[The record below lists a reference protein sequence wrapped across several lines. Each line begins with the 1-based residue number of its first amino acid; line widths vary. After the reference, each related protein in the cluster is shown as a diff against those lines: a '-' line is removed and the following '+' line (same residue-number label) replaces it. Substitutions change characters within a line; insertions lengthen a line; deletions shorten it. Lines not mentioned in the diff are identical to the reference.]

1 MMTILVIGNGFDKA
15 LGLPTDY
22 ADFLK
27 FASYMK
33 WFVSDEYNVGE
44 KAPETFGID
53 KRIAEQI
60 KAQSGN
66 ISKNL
71 FSRKNDIKV
80 ICHNNFWLEYFAE
93 KQDSLIK
100 QGKDRWVDFE
110 TEITKQVAL
119 LENVVSN
126 ATDGIDNDYE
136 TNDLE
141 DVEAFYQENGFELT
155 TYRDIHDK
163 LLIDLDNLTWLMGF
177 YYAEFVEKI
186 EITDIPVD
194 VRNILNGINGN
205 DAIRVISFNY
215 THFLENYL
223 KSSGTKFEIDYVHGV
238 ADSSKSVGTNNMV
251 LGAATGEDN
260 LDFADFKK
268 YFQRILKKTDH
279 KFIDWLEKASN
290 HFETI
295 NRNGVHPGTVPFDRV
310 FFFGHSM
317 DLTDADIIESLV
329 MAPNMRTTIY
339 CYRVNEEDHK
349 DMAQKIKNIQSII
362 SRDEVIKKTNI
373 GGTLRF
379 I

>member
-44 KAPETFGID
+44 KAPDTFGID

-155 TYRDIHDK
+155 TTAFR
-163 LLIDLDNLTWLMGF
+163 
-177 YYAEFVEKI
+177 
-186 EITDIPVD
+186 
-194 VRNILNGINGN
+194 
-205 DAIRVISFNY
+205 
-215 THFLENYL
+215 
-223 KSSGTKFEIDYVHGV
+223 KFE
-238 ADSSKSVGTNNMV
+238 
-251 LGAATGEDN
+251 
-260 LDFADFKK
+260 
-268 YFQRILKKTDH
+268 
-279 KFIDWLEKASN
+279 
-290 HFETI
+290 
-295 NRNGVHPGTVPFDRV
+295 
-310 FFFGHSM
+310 
-317 DLTDADIIESLV
+317 
-329 MAPNMRTTIY
+329 
-339 CYRVNEEDHK
+339 
-349 DMAQKIKNIQSII
+349 
-362 SRDEVIKKTNI
+362 
-373 GGTLRF
+373 
-379 I
+379 